1 MRGAALVAAATVL
14 LAAACGGQP
23 GDLAGTNW
31 TLQKLGE
38 ETITMPSGGRQAF
51 LRFGADDERYG
62 ASAGCNQLGGSWSA
76 DAGEIEFGP
85 AVSTLMACDEQIMS
99 RERTLGEMLQAASHY
114 RINGDLLEL
123 LANDNVLATFARETT
138 AP

>member
-1 MRGAALVAAATVL
+1 MRGTARIAAMVL
-14 LAAACGGQP
+14 LAVACGGQP

-38 ETITMPSGGRQAF
+38 DTLTIAEGSRQAF

-62 ASAGCNQLGGSWSA
+62 ASAGCNQLGGTWAGS
-76 DAGEIEFGP
+76 AGEIEFGP
-85 AVSTLMACDEQIMS
+85 AVSTLMACDEVIMA
-99 RERTLGEMLQAASHY
+99 RERTLGEVLQAATHY
-114 RINGDLLEL
+114 RIADSRLEL
-123 LANDNVLATFARETT
+123 LANDNVLASFTREPA